1 MAARR
6 RRSARSG
13 GAVSR
18 GGPPALDPRDRF
30 SSRVDAYVQ
39 SRPGY
44 PAGII
49 ALLEKE
55 AALSRTDTVAD
66 IGSGTG
72 ILSILFLQF
81 GNAVFAVEPN
91 GKMRAAAEHLLG
103 GEPLFRSVEG
113 SAEATTLPPGSVDL
127 VAAGQAFHW
136 FDRERARREF
146 ARILRPPRRVALVW
160 NDRRT
165 EGSPF
170 SEGYE
175 SLLRRHGTDYSAVD
189 HKNLGP
195 DVFED
200 FFRPGPWKMFTL
212 ANSQEFDRDGLRSRL
227 LSSSYTPPPGDPRHS
242 PMLDDLDALFRST
255 AANGIVRMEYE
266 TKVYVGNV
274 GDPGT
279 QT

>member
-1 MAARR
+1 M
-6 RRSARSG
+6 
-13 GAVSR
+13 SR
-18 GGPPALDPRDRF
+18 GAPPAPDPRDRF
-30 SSRVDAYVQ
+30 SGRVEAYVQ

-44 PAGII
+44 PPEIVD
-49 ALLEKE
+49 LLEKE
-55 AALSRTDTVAD
+55 AALSPTDTVAD

-72 ILSILFLQF
+72 ILSLLFLRR

-91 GKMRAAAEHLLG
+91 AKMRAAAVDLLG

-113 SAEATTLPPGSVDL
+113 SAEATTLPAGSVDL

-136 FDRERARREF
+136 FDPEGARREF

-170 SEGYE
+170 SQGYE
-175 SLLRRHGTDYSAVD
+175 SLLRRHGTDYAAVD

-200 FFRPGPWKMFTL
+200 FFRPGPWKTFTVP
-212 ANSQEFDRDGLRSRL
+212 NSQELDREGLRSRL
-227 LSSSYTPPPGDPRHS
+227 LSSSYTPPPGDPRHA
-242 PMLDDLDALFRST
+242 PMLDALDALFRST
-255 AANGIVRMEYE
+255 AAGGIVRMEYD
-266 TKVYVGNV
+266 TRVYVGSV
-274 GDPGT
+274 EG
-279 QT
+279 